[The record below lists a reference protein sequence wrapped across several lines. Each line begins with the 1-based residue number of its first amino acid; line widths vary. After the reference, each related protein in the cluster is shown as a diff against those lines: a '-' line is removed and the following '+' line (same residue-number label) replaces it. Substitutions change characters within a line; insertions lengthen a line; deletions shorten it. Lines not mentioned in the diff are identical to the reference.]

1 MSRWGILE
9 VVVGPLQA
17 LSALPGPLKNSAYK
31 LDKFDKFD
39 KLDKLDKLDKQMNV
53 C

>member
-9 VVVGPLQA
+9 VAAGPLQA
-17 LSALPGPLKNSAYK
+17 LSALPGPSKNSTYK
-31 LDKFDKFD
+31 LDKLDKFD